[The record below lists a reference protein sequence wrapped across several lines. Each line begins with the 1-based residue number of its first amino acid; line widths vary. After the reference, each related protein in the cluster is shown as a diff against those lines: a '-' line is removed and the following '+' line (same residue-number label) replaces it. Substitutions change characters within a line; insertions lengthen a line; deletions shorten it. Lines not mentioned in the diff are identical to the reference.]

1 MRSAVLLFAIVASAA
16 AAPAQTS
23 PSARTAEGSVRV
35 DGRERTY
42 LIDLPPQYDGR
53 TPLPLVVAFHGGGGN
68 AASTRTQTHMTDAG
82 SAHGFIVVYPNGS
95 GRLKNRLLTWNTGTC
110 CGYARSS
117 NVNEVAFVRS
127 MLDSI
132 QRAYKIDAKRI
143 YATGLSNGGMMS
155 HLMGCALSDRF
166 AAIAPVSGEL
176 SMPCAPATPVSVL
189 IIHGTA
195 DKNLPYDGGSGE
207 RAIARHDV
215 KPVRFA
221 VDSWTGFNRC
231 PGKTAVTSTPVLVHT
246 TYGGCAAGTVVE
258 LYTIIG
264 GPHAWPMGAKLGA
277 GVDKPS
283 TALDATKVIWE
294 FFAAHP
300 KR

>member
-1 MRSAVLLFAIVASAA
+1 MIVFAAIVSTAA
-16 AAPAQTS
+16 RAPAQG
-23 PSARTAEGSVRV
+23 GSVKV

-42 LIDLPPQYDGR
+42 LVDLPPQYDGR
-53 TPLPLVVAFHGGGGN
+53 TALPVVVVFHGGGGK
-68 AASTRTQTHMTDAG
+68 AESTRTQTHMSDAG
-82 SAHGFIVVYPNGS
+82 RANGFIVVYPNGT
-95 GRLKNRLLTWNTGTC
+95 GRLKDRLLTWNTGSC
-110 CGYARSS
+110 CGYAR
-117 NVNEVAFVRS
+117 NNDVDDVAFVRA

-132 QRAYKIDAKRI
+132 ERFYRVDAKRI

-176 SMPCAPATPVSVL
+176 SVPCTPTTPVSVM

-195 DKNLPYDGGSGE
+195 DRNLPFDGGPGQ
-207 RAIARHDV
+207 RAIERHDV
-215 KPVRFA
+215 KPVQFA
-221 VDSWTGFNRC
+221 VDSWVGFDRC
-231 PGKTAVTSTPVLVHT
+231 AAKPSVVSTSALVHS
-246 TYGGCAAGTVVE
+246 TYGGCANGTSVE

-264 GPHAWPMGAKLGA
+264 GPHAWPMGVKLGPGLDA
-277 GVDKPS
+277 PS
-283 TALDATKVIWE
+283 TALDATKVTWE